1 VTGVDGVDRAAGGD
15 GVTGESGRTDQFR
28 GLYRDLRMA
37 DQEGF
42 YNRRAGEYEEAHRQ
56 AIGVRNTLLGLA
68 AAVGVASQFAT
79 GTGRAGL
86 GVAAAILAA
95 LAGAVAAFEALIG
108 FPQLRKL
115 YNDAA
120 LNLAAAGIDWDAAPS
135 GTDLQPEVERV
146 EKIFRTENGQW
157 GQLVVEG
164 HAGGAPVHG
173 DEDRP

>member
-1 VTGVDGVDRAAGGD
+1 MSEGS
-15 GVTGESGRTDQFR
+15 EPSGRTDQFR
-28 GLYRDLRMA
+28 GLYRDLRIA

-42 YNRRAGEYEEAHRQ
+42 YTSRAEEYERAHTQ
-56 AIGVRNTLLGLA
+56 AIAVRNTLLILA
-68 AAVGVASQFAT
+68 ALLGVAGQFFS
-79 GTGRAGL
+79 GTGRAAL

-108 FPQLRKL
+108 FPQLHKL

-120 LNLAAAGIDWDAAPS
+120 LNLAEAGLDWDAARS
-135 GTDLQPEVERV
+135 GNDLQSEVERV

-164 HAGGAPVHG
+164 NAARAAADG
-173 DEDRP
+173 DQDR